1 MANFKVKQQY
11 NDLELKRVLKK
22 NEEVEMTVKR
32 ADAVEKTLSEK
43 GFKGPFLE
51 RIDNKDK
58 K

>member
-11 NDLELKRVLKK
+11 NDLEFKRVLKK
-22 NEEVEMTVKR
+22 DEEVEMTVKR
-32 ADAVEKTLSEK
+32 ADAVEKTLSKK